1 MTMVGSNLLRV
12 IAGFVLCS
20 VAATAFAET
29 PVIPDDKFVYCTV
42 CHGVQLK
49 GNRKLEAPRLSGMES
64 WYVRR
69 QLEAFSKNWRGVH
82 DNDVSGIEM
91 RPMAA
96 ILTAE
101 EIDAVTRYVSE
112 VRSESPQ
119 PTIEGDASRGEQ
131 LYATC
136 AVCHG
141 ANGEGN
147 EALGSP
153 GLADRSDWYLAKQIR
168 NYRSG
173 VRGSNPA
180 DTYGIQMR
188 AAASVLPDDDAVN
201 DIVAYLNTLGTQ

>member
-1 MTMVGSNLLRV
+1 MITAFRV
-12 IAGFVLCS
+12 GFVALS
-20 VAATAFAET
+20 LLVSSSPVDAAD
-29 PVIPDDKFVYCTV
+29 PVIPDDKFVYCSV

-49 GNRKLEAPRLSGMES
+49 GNRKLEAPRLSGMEV
-64 WYVRR
+64 WYVEK
-69 QLEAFSKNWRGVH
+69 QLEAFSKSWRGAH
-82 DNDVSGIEM
+82 EADVTGMEM

-101 EIDAVTRYVSE
+101 EIEAVARYVNS
-112 VRSESPQ
+112 VDSARPK
-119 PTIEGDASRGEQ
+119 PTVEGDHARGES

-153 GLADRSDWYLAKQIR
+153 ALADRNDWYLARQIR
-168 NYRSG
+168 NFRDG
-173 VRGSNPA
+173 VRGGNPA

-188 AAASVLPDDDAVN
+188 AAAGVLPDDEAVD
-201 DIVAYLNTLGTQ
+201 DIVAYLNTLRLD